1 MFDFGLGSSEL
12 LLVAIIAL
20 IVIGPKDLPRLLRT
34 MGQYMRK
41 IQGMARE
48 FQNHLN
54 EAAKETGV
62 DDMKKEVKGMTNFT
76 VTADLDK
83 QGAEIKKAIE
93 SSAAKASPANG
104 AGGAKS
110 DGAKTDGAKT
120 DGAKTDGAGA
130 RSRRRSRPASRSRP
144 PAPSRPSPSRPSRSL
159 QQAQSRAQEESCSQP
174 RGQVQAQARSKAR
187 AQG

>member
-110 DGAKTDGAKT
+110 DGADKSKEPAKIE
-120 DGAKTDGAGA
+120 AGKP
-130 RSRRRSRPASRSRP
+130 RPAAGTK
-144 PAPSRPSPSRPSRSL
+144 PAKSEPGKSEPDSKPKAAPRKKAAASP
-159 QQAQSRAQEESCSQP
+159 AAK
-174 RGQVQAQARSKAR
+174 SKPKPAAKPGHKADPAR
-187 AQG
+187 ATAKS